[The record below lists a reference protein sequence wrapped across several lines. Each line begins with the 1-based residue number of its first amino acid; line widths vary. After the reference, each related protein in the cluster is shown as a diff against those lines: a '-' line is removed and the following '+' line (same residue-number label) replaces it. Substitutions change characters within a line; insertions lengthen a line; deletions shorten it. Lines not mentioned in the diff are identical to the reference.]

1 MNAFKSGYGTV
12 LYFEDSEVVEELQ
25 EKFALYKENFPIWSQ
40 QSSGMLQFAIWTAL
54 EIEGFGATLQHY
66 NPLIDEEVR
75 KEWGVPENW
84 KLIAQMPFGKPVVPA
99 GEKEYQPLENRVKF
113 INNVGTSGELFIPTN
128 YYLNQSGFATYKK
141 VNRDTTCSPFISSK
155 DFLIGIFHLIF

>member
-12 LYFEDSEVVEELQ
+12 LYFEDNQVVEELQ
-25 EKFALYKENFPIWSQ
+25 ENFALYKDNFPIWSQ

-75 KEWGVPENW
+75 KEWEVQKAGNSLRKCRLVNQW
-84 KLIAQMPFGKPVVPA
+84 YLQGK
-99 GEKEYQPLENRVKF
+99 KNS
-113 INNVGTSGELFIPTN
+113 N
-128 YYLNQSGFATYKK
+128 
-141 VNRDTTCSPFISSK
+141 
-155 DFLIGIFHLIF
+155 H

>member
-75 KEWGVPENW
+75 KEWEFQKIGSLLRKCRLVNQ
-84 KLIAQMPFGKPVVPA
+84 LYLQ
-99 GEKEYQPLENRVKF
+99 VKK
-113 INNVGTSGELFIPTN
+113 NTSL
-128 YYLNQSGFATYKK
+128 
-141 VNRDTTCSPFISSK
+141 
-155 DFLIGIFHLIF
+155 